1 MLTLRE
7 WAAFGLKVVS
17 KKYKVMQSF
26 PKKKDPSFAEL
37 LNSKGEV
44 QQTFREDGEPEK
56 GILPAFNAFSKVRTP
71 YIISWIHF
79 RPASQKVS
87 ILTLSECCWW

>member
-37 LNSKGEV
+37 LSSKGEV

-71 YIISWIHF
+71 
-79 RPASQKVS
+79 P
-87 ILTLSECCWW
+87 T